1 MCYDPGMKP
10 SEALEL
16 HREDIR
22 RVVAENRAMNPR
34 VFGSVLHGKDNEE
47 SDLDILVDTIKGA
60 TSLFDI
66 VRIKA
71 DLEDMMNVSVDVR
84 TPLDLPKKFRLKVLA
99 EALPV

>member
-1 MCYDPGMKP
+1 MKP

-22 RVVAENRAMNPR
+22 RVVEANRAKNPR
-34 VFGSVLHGKDNEE
+34 VFGSVLHGKDTEE
-47 SDLDILVDTIKGA
+47 SDLDILVDTMKG

-84 TPLDLPKKFRLKVLA
+84 TPLDLPERFRFKVLA
-99 EALPV
+99 EAVPV

>member
-1 MCYDPGMKP
+1 MKP

-22 RVVAENRAMNPR
+22 RVVAANRATNPR
-34 VFGSVLHGKDNEE
+34 VFGSVLHGNDNEE
-47 SDLDILVDTIKGA
+47 SDLDILVDTIKGT

-71 DLEDMMNVSVDVR
+71 DLEDMMNVAVDVR
-84 TPLDLPKKFRLKVLA
+84 TPLDLPEKFRFKVLE
-99 EALPV
+99 EAVPV